1 MLELWDWT
9 LDTIQR
15 HMHVLHQH
23 KTMLFTLLS
32 GKKEQ
37 KDHRKIQVR
46 W

>member
-9 LDTIQR
+9 LDMIQR
-15 HMHVLHQH
+15 HMHVLHQQ

-32 GKKEQ
+32 AKKEQ